1 MFTTGFKFFFGLFAA
16 FCAAALLYGYTTG
29 GNHVGPIS
37 LGWKGGV
44 GDHIGYGVLVAL
56 AATSLT
62 VSLVL
67 VSFRDADAAAQA
79 RLQGLAEVLAD
90 RPVAA
95 SFWPVVA
102 AFGAGAT
109 AVGLVLHPMVF
120 VLGLALIT
128 LSLIEWTMDAWADRA
143 TGDAAVN
150 RELRNRIMAPIE
162 IPVVGALAI
171 GVIVLA
177 ASRIL
182 LTVSQLEAVAVAGV
196 VSALIL
202 VGAWVYVARPG
213 LGRRLMRGLGVVGA
227 ILLLVAGVLSAVAGE
242 RDFGHHEVD
251 AEHGVDTD
259 HGVDAEH
266 GTESGETDGGDH
278 GG

>member
-16 FCAAALLYGYTTG
+16 FTVAALAYGYTTG
-29 GNHVGPIS
+29 GDHVGPLS

-44 GDHIGYGVLVAL
+44 GDHIGYGLLVAL
-56 AATSLT
+56 AAVSLT

-79 RLQGLAEVLAD
+79 HLQNLAEVLTD
-90 RPVAA
+90 QPVAA

-102 AFGAGAT
+102 SFGVGSA

-120 VLGLALIT
+120 VLGLALVT
-128 LSLIEWTMDAWADRA
+128 LSLVEWTMDAWADRA
-143 TGDAAVN
+143 TGDAATN

-162 IPVVGALAI
+162 IPVVGALAV

-177 ASRIL
+177 ASRIM

-196 VSALIL
+196 VAALIL

-213 LGRRLMRGLGVVGA
+213 LGRRLVRILGTVGA
-227 ILLLVAGVLSAVAGE
+227 LLLLVGGVLAAVAGE
-242 RDFGHHEVD
+242 RDFHHHDDETHEESHD
-251 AEHGVDTD
+251 
-259 HGVDAEH
+259 
-266 GTESGETDGGDH
+266 ESGEPAGSGGH

>member
-1 MFTTGFKFFFGLFAA
+1 MFTTGFKFFFGLFVA
-16 FCAAALLYGYTTG
+16 FCAAALVYGYTTG

-56 AATSLT
+56 AFVSLT

-79 RLQGLAEVLAD
+79 RLQNLAEVLTD
-90 RPVAA
+90 QPVAA

-102 AFGAGAT
+102 SFGAGAA

-120 VLGLALIT
+120 VLGLALVF
-128 LSLIEWTMDAWADRA
+128 LSLVEWTMDAWADRA
-143 TGDAAVN
+143 TGDTAVN

-162 IPVVGALAI
+162 IPVVGALAV

-182 LTVSQLEAVAVAGV
+182 LTVSKLEAVAVAGV

-202 VGAWVYVARPG
+202 VGAWVYTNRPG
-213 LGRRLMRGLGVVGA
+213 LGRRLVRILGPVA
-227 ILLLVAGVLSAVAGE
+227 ALLLLVGGVLAAVAGE
-242 RDFGHHEVD
+242 REFVHHEV
-251 AEHGVDTD
+251 ETHEVET
-259 HGVDAEH
+259 HE
-266 GTESGETDGGDH
+266 ESGEPTGHTEGG
-278 GG
+278 

>member
-16 FCAAALLYGYTTG
+16 FCAAALVYGYTTG
-29 GNHVGPIS
+29 GNHVGPLS

-44 GDHIGYGVLVAL
+44 GDHIGYGVLVGL
-56 AATSLT
+56 AGVSLT
-62 VSLVL
+62 ISLVL

-79 RLQGLAEVLAD
+79 HLQNLAEVPTDQPVSASFW
-90 RPVAA
+90 PVAA
-95 SFWPVVA
+95 SF
-102 AFGAGAT
+102 GAGAA
-109 AVGLVLHPMVF
+109 AVGSVLHPMVF
-120 VLGLALIT
+120 VLGLAVIV
-128 LSLIEWTMDAWADRA
+128 LSTVEWTMDAWADRA

-182 LTVSQLEAVAVAGV
+182 LTVSKLEAVAVAGV

-202 VGAWVYVARPG
+202 GGAWVYASRPG
-213 LGRRLMRGLGVVGA
+213 LGRRLMRILGTVGA
-227 ILLLVAGVLSAVAGE
+227 LLLLMGGVLAAVAGE
-242 RDFGHHEVD
+242 REFHHPAD
-251 AEHGVDTD
+251 DT
-259 HGVDAEH
+259 HE
-266 GTESGETDGGDH
+266 ESGEPTSGEH

>member
-29 GNHVGPIS
+29 GNHIGPIS

-56 AATSLT
+56 AAVSLMI
-62 VSLVL
+62 SLVL
-67 VSFRDADAAAQA
+67 VSFRDADAVAQA
-79 RLQGLAEVLAD
+79 RLQNMAEVLTD
-90 RPVAA
+90 QSVAP

-102 AFGAGAT
+102 SFGVGAA

-120 VLGLALIT
+120 VLGLALVF
-128 LSLIEWTMDAWADRA
+128 LSLVEWTMDAWADRA

-162 IPVVGALAI
+162 IPVVGALAV

-182 LTVSQLEAVAVAGV
+182 LTVSQFGAVAVAAV
-196 VSALIL
+196 VAALIL
-202 VGAWVYVARPG
+202 IGATVYTSRPG
-213 LGRRLMRGLGVVGA
+213 LGRRLVRVLGPVA
-227 ILLLVAGVLSAVAGE
+227 ALLLLVGGVLAAVAGE

-251 AEHGVDTD
+251 THEEPAEPVG
-259 HGVDAEH
+259 
-266 GTESGETDGGDH
+266 GEEGG
-278 GG
+278 

>member
-16 FCAAALLYGYTTG
+16 FTAAALAYGYTTG
-29 GNHVGPIS
+29 GDHVGPMS
-37 LGWKGGV
+37 LGWKGAV

-56 AATSLT
+56 AGIALT

-79 RLQGLAEVLAD
+79 RLQGLAEVLTD

-102 AFGAGAT
+102 SFGAGAA

-128 LSLIEWTMDAWADRA
+128 LSMIEWTMDAWSDRA

-162 IPVVGALAI
+162 IPVVGALAV

-196 VSALIL
+196 VAILIL
-202 VGAWVYVARPG
+202 VGAWVYTARPG
-213 LGRRLMRGLGVVGA
+213 LGRRLVRRLGVVA
-227 ILLLVAGVLSAVAGE
+227 AMLLLVGGVLAAVVGE
-242 RDFGHHEVD
+242 RDFGHHEV
-251 AEHGVDTD
+251 ETH
-259 HGVDAEH
+259 E
-266 GTESGETDGGDH
+266 ESGEPAGAEEGG
-278 GG
+278 

>member
-16 FCAAALLYGYTTG
+16 FCVAALAYGYTTG
-29 GNHVGPIS
+29 GDHVGPLS
-37 LGWKGGV
+37 LGWKGAV
-44 GDHIGYGVLVAL
+44 GDHIGYGLLVAL
-56 AATSLT
+56 AAVSLT
-62 VSLVL
+62 ISLVL

-79 RLQGLAEVLAD
+79 HLQNLAEVMTD
-90 RPVAA
+90 QPVTA

-102 AFGAGAT
+102 SFGVGAA

-120 VLGLALIT
+120 VLGLALVT
-128 LSLIEWTMDAWADRA
+128 LSLVEWTMDAWADRA
-143 TGDAAVN
+143 TGDATAN

-162 IPVVGALAI
+162 IPVVGALAV

-196 VSALIL
+196 VAALIL
-202 VGAWVYVARPG
+202 VGAWVYTARPG
-213 LGRRLMRGLGVVGA
+213 LGRRLVRILGTVGA
-227 ILLLVAGVLSAVAGE
+227 LLLLVGGVLAAVAGE
-242 RDFGHHEVD
+242 REFHH
-251 AEHGVDTD
+251 HTD
-259 HGVDAEH
+259 ETHE
-266 GTESGETDGGDH
+266 ESGEPTGVESTDGEH

>member
-16 FCAAALLYGYTTG
+16 FCAAALVYGYTTG
-29 GNHVGPIS
+29 GNHVGPLS

-44 GDHIGYGVLVAL
+44 GDHIGYGLLVAL
-56 AATSLT
+56 AGVSLT
-62 VSLVL
+62 ISLVL

-79 RLQGLAEVLAD
+79 HLQNLAEVMTD
-90 RPVAA
+90 QPVTR

-102 AFGAGAT
+102 SFGVGAA

-120 VLGLALIT
+120 VLGLALVV
-128 LSLIEWTMDAWADRA
+128 LSLVEWTMDAWADRA
-143 TGDAAVN
+143 TGDAAAN

-162 IPVVGALAI
+162 IPVVGALAV

-177 ASRIL
+177 ASRIM

-202 VGAWVYVARPG
+202 GGAWVYAARPG
-213 LGRRLMRGLGVVGA
+213 LGRRLVRILGTVGA
-227 ILLLVAGVLSAVAGE
+227 LLLLIGGVLAAAVGE
-242 RDFGHHEVD
+242 RDFHHHGTDESHEESNEESVEPTGG
-251 AEHGVDTD
+251 EHG
-259 HGVDAEH
+259 G
-266 GTESGETDGGDH
+266 
-278 GG
+278 

>member
-1 MFTTGFKFFFGLFAA
+1 MFTTGFKFFFGLFGA
-16 FCAAALLYGYTTG
+16 FCAAALVYGYTTG

-56 AATSLT
+56 AGVSLT

-67 VSFRDADAAAQA
+67 VSFRDADASAQA
-79 RLQGLAEVLAD
+79 RLQNLAEVLTD
-90 RPVAA
+90 QPVAA

-102 AFGAGAT
+102 AFGMGAA

-120 VLGLALIT
+120 VLGLALIF
-128 LSLIEWTMDAWADRA
+128 LSLIEWTMDAWSDRA
-143 TGDAAVN
+143 TGDTSVN

-162 IPVVGALAI
+162 IPVVGALAV

-182 LTVSQLEAVAVAGV
+182 LTVSKLEAVWVAGV

-202 VGAWVYVARPG
+202 VLAWVHTNRPG
-213 LGRRLMRGLGVVGA
+213 LGRRLVRILGPVA
-227 ILLLVAGVLSAVAGE
+227 ALLLVVGGVLAAVAGE
-242 RDFGHHEVD
+242 REFVHHEVD
-251 AEHGVDTD
+251 HHEADTHETD
-259 HGVDAEH
+259 THE
-266 GTESGETDGGDH
+266 ESGEPAGHEEGG
-278 GG
+278 